1 VRYNSLYPDN
11 AELVPP
17 LVLLFPKVTSCTYG
31 GHGVSGSIEKFHAK
45 CLLPLNVLNEKIFL
59 VLWFWYAV
67 LICLSIL
74 QLLIRLSLFALPCKY
89 FLAWYCHCRLRK
101 HAYHLAKN
109 FSFGQRFQLIQISK
123 NVTTAQFDQL
133 IEILARLDFSRF
145 AVNQSVLLL
154 DRHLVLVSDS
164 LGKYWVCRSR
174 RKPSSSL
181 DPVYID

>member
-1 VRYNSLYPDN
+1 MRYNSLYPDN

-17 LVLLFPKVTSCTYG
+17 LELIFPKVTSCTHKD
-31 GHGVSGSIEKFHAK
+31 HGVSGSIQKFHAK

-59 VLWFWYAV
+59 VLWFWYAM

-74 QLLIRLSLFALPCKY
+74 QLLIRLSLFALPCEF
-89 FLAWYCHCRLRK
+89 FLAWHCHCRLRK
-101 HAYHLAKN
+101 HAHHLAKSL
-109 FSFGQRFQLIQISK
+109 SFGQCFQLVQIAR
-123 NVTTAQFDQL
+123 NVTAAQFDQL
-133 IEILARLDFSRF
+133 IEILARLDLSRF

-181 DPVYID
+181 DPD